1 MQNSSKIKSYLGFAR
16 RAGKLTLGV
25 NAAMTVKNCYLLI
38 ADESISPNSRKEIEK
53 LKNRLACPLVFCEG
67 LEELV
72 ARSGCKLAA
81 VREEHLA
88 DALLLELGGK

>member
-1 MQNSSKIKSYLGFAR
+1 MQSTSKAKSYLGFAR

-25 NAAMTVKNCYLLI
+25 NAAMTIKSCYLLV
-38 ADESISPNSRKEIEK
+38 ADESVGPNSRKEIEK
-53 LKNRLACPLVFCEG
+53 LQGRFSCPLVFCEG

-72 ARSGCKLAA
+72 GKSGCKLAA

-88 DALLLELGGK
+88 GVLLTELGGK